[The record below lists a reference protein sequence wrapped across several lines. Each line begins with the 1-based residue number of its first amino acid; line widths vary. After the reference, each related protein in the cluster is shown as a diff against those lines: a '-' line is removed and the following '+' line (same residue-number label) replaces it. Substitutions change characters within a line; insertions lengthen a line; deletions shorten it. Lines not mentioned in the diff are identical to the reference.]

1 MKIAGL
7 LETTTDLEEDVDID
21 DEDSDDLEEDS
32 DYDQG
37 TPSGDTDV
45 MNIG

>member
-7 LETTTDLEEDVDID
+7 LETTADLEEDT
-21 DEDSDDLEEDS
+21 DSDDENSDDSEEES